1 MSRNEVPSDL
11 QHQDHIIAR
20 NHTQET
26 HACACMHSCEGYLV
40 NCIVEDGNKHIK
52 QEEEANKCPRYVQK
66 RPQETIDLCV
76 WVCVCKCRI
85 EHNADGPN
93 LATNAHTKTNTWT
106 YARTNACMR
115 TRIHMHISI
124 RAHIREDAL
133 AHK

>member
-93 LATNAHTKTNTWT
+93 LYHTTKPSHERTHENEHMDVCTHERMHAHAHPHAHIDTGAHT
-106 YARTNACMR
+106 
-115 TRIHMHISI
+115 
-124 RAHIREDAL
+124 
-133 AHK
+133 